1 MRHVINCIRLWNLG
15 SASGVTRRILN
26 VRGQYGLDIVKRW
39 SSCVTDLRLDSS
51 FTASWGHS
59 PVEFGQRLR
68 RNLKIVDVRGQI
80 WMRHVIN
87 CVRLWN

>member
-1 MRHVINCIRLWNLG
+1 MRHVINCVRLWNLG

-68 RNLKIVDVRGQI
+68 RNLK
-80 WMRHVIN
+80 N
-87 CVRLWN
+87 CGCSWSNLDETCH

>member
-39 SSCVTDLRLDSS
+39 SSCVTDLNS
-51 FTASWGHS
+51 F
-59 PVEFGQRLR
+59 LR
-68 RNLKIVDVRGQI
+68 AFTCGI
-80 WMRHVIN
+80 WAVPPA
-87 CVRLWN
+87 